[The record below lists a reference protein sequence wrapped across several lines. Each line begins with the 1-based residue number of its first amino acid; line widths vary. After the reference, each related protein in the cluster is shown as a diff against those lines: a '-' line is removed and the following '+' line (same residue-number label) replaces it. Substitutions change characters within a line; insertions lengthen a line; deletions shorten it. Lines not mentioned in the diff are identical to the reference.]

1 MKEVYDFLKK
11 CGVFFL
17 ATVDNDKP
25 RVRPFGALNIY
36 ENKLY
41 FQTGKS
47 KNVAKQIEINPNV
60 EITAFFDGKWIRL
73 EGTLVNDDRI
83 EAKKSMLDNN
93 PELRSMYSEEDPN
106 TLVLYIKDAK
116 ATFCSFTEPPKTI
129 NF

>member
-116 ATFCSFTEPPKTI
+116 ATFCSFTEPPKSI

>member
-1 MKEVYDFLKK
+1 MKEVYEFLKK

-47 KNVAKQIEINPNV
+47 KNVEKQIEINPNV
-60 EITAFFDGKWIRL
+60 EITAFFDGEWIRL

-116 ATFCSFTEPPKTI
+116 ATFCSFTEPSKTI
-129 NF
+129 YF